1 MNKVTVSVEITDN
14 NYSAYI
20 DVMPGCVATGET
32 FDELQ
37 KKMREAVDFHLDTSR
52 EFGDEIDDV
61 FSNDFELIYKFDPE
75 SLLTHYRG
83 IFTNAALERIT
94 GINQRQLQR
103 YASGETKPRP
113 EQARK
118 ISDAFHKL
126 AHELQV
132 VAL

>member
-1 MNKVTVSVEITDN
+1 MNKVTVNVEITN
-14 NYSAYI
+14 KNYSAYI
-20 DVMPGCVATGET
+20 DALPGCVATGAT
-32 FDELQ
+32 FEELQ
-37 KKMREAVDFHLDTSR
+37 KNMKDAIIFHLDTSR
-52 EFGDEIDDV
+52 EFGDEIADV
-61 FSNDFELIYKFDPE
+61 FSSDFDLIYKFDPE

-83 IFTNAALERIT
+83 IFTNAALERLT

-103 YASGETKPRP
+103 YATGETKPRP

-118 ISDAFHKL
+118 ISEAFHKL